1 MTDKKPTLLR
11 LRADTVAMLK
21 AEASKSA
28 YGSMAS
34 VADEILRD
42 ELTRR
47 LDRRGVDLDRLI
59 AAAGKVS

>member
-11 LRADTVAMLK
+11 LRADTVEMLK

-42 ELTRR
+42 ELQRR
-47 LDRRGVDLDRLI
+47 LDRHGENLERLI
-59 AAAGKVS
+59 KAAGKVS